1 MAPVFLRTRAQR
13 AISVAMGALLL
24 VGLGPLIGSLIM
36 GVGLATGGL
45 FACHD
50 RWPDRESQARED
62 MEARP
67 PNADPTRMQSSD
79 PMVTHEG
86 AGVWGQ
92 LEPAGP
98 PPATGIPV
106 FPDNFGVAGPS
117 VRVPTAPLSPGWKP
131 QEHKEGYEKEGY
143 EKVKIGK
150 VRKNL
155 TNVHCPMCP
164 CRWLRPV
171 YSEAKRS
178 QVRGLMSS
186 TSYNIRFY
194 DRDVSAAL
202 NIRRCAVGPGPRPT
216 ELCYWD
222 GRPAMPKPGR
232 PGQEWVY
239 LRDKALL
246 MSFIAHKFWSLC
258 MAAGMPA
265 QPHAP
270 HRPSLAPLGP
280 MAPFT
285 HTGSLAQHA
294 AHHGLSLHPRL
305 GSAAARCLLPPSP
318 PLAPT
323 AAVSSWQP
331 PSPCVWHWASTPL
344 GHAVTHSRQLLSSFL
359 QGVHHATAQ
368 GLGTAAAAAAA
379 LVSTASWT
387 GQSHAAPATT
397 TTTTLIACARQGSAG
412 AGPGMTAV
420 EGGGLMAGAG
430 LGSAAVCGAKALG
443 GLRSLT
449 SAAAAG
455 GGTGSGGVLSP
466 PPTRWGAWGRVQLLL
481 LSLGASV
488 GAWAVSVGEGW
499 DQVGLLL
506 SSTPRTLRT
515 AAWALRAGLSYKRFS
530 TLHGGE
536 DPESEEYQGQLSALH
551 TYWAQQL
558 LRVCRANGGV
568 YIKAGQFASAF
579 GAVPREYRVQLTG
592 LEDKAQPRAFREIR
606 EVLLQEVG
614 PRALEQFQEFD
625 ELPTAAA
632 SLAQVHR
639 ARLVSGEEV
648 AVKLQYPRLAISVA
662 ADLAVMHAAS
672 GLASLL
678 FAGSWS
684 LGWLVTELENKLAVE
699 LDFSLLRGNPH
710 AAVPKMHEALCGR
723 RVLVMEWI
731 AGAKVND
738 KADIKQRGISPHAVG
753 RTLVKLFAELTFVH
767 GFM

>member
-1 MAPVFLRTRAQR
+1 
-13 AISVAMGALLL
+13 
-24 VGLGPLIGSLIM
+24 
-36 GVGLATGGL
+36 
-45 FACHD
+45 
-50 RWPDRESQARED
+50 
-62 MEARP
+62 
-67 PNADPTRMQSSD
+67 
-79 PMVTHEG
+79 
-86 AGVWGQ
+86 
-92 LEPAGP
+92 
-98 PPATGIPV
+98 
-106 FPDNFGVAGPS
+106 
-117 VRVPTAPLSPGWKP
+117 
-131 QEHKEGYEKEGY
+131 
-143 EKVKIGK
+143 
-150 VRKNL
+150 
-155 TNVHCPMCP
+155 
-164 CRWLRPV
+164 
-171 YSEAKRS
+171 
-178 QVRGLMSS
+178 
-186 TSYNIRFY
+186 
-194 DRDVSAAL
+194 
-202 NIRRCAVGPGPRPT
+202 
-216 ELCYWD
+216 
-222 GRPAMPKPGR
+222 
-232 PGQEWVY
+232 
-239 LRDKALL
+239 

-331 PSPCVWHWASTPL
+331 PSPCVWHWASTSL

-368 GLGTAAAAAAA
+368 GLGTAAAAA
-379 LVSTASWT
+379 LVSTASWP

-397 TTTTLIACARQGSAG
+397 TSTTSTTTLITCARQGSAG
-412 AGPGMTAV
+412 AGPGPAGV
-420 EGGGLMAGAG
+420 AERGLMAGAG

-443 GLRSLT
+443 GLRALT
-449 SAAAAG
+449 TAAAAG
-455 GGTGSGGVLSP
+455 CGTGSGGVLSP

-699 LDFSLLRGNPH
+699 LDFRTELDNARRLSSLLRGNPH

-738 KADIKQRGISPHAVG
+738 KADIKQRGINPHAVG

-767 GFM
+767 GFMHADPHPGNLMVRAKGRRSWLRWLLKGCAQDYEVVVLDHGTYLELPSDVRQQFCQLWASFILQESGLQAEMSEAVAGARGPQVLPLLLTSSATNRVEERALQRAAGISGFGDMANLLSTAPRDLVELLRIHTVIRSVSSQLGVSMEERKRICAWYAAQGLPPRWQRAAHINIRFNQLLCRIKLYALLAAWRSYNATKVTLARGWGAVYSLFEPVLFPGS